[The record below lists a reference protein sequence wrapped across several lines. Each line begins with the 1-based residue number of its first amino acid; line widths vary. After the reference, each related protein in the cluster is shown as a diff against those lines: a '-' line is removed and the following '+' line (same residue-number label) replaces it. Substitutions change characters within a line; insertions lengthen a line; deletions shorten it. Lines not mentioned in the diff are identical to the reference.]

1 MAAKNRDEEISR
13 NLSLSARSFLTFAN
27 RHSGGGDYE
36 QLDAAL
42 DRLTATRF
50 RTMITTGG
58 HVWDRWF
65 GLVERVYVKRTK
77 TKDGREGRIE
87 ELRITLSAW
96 LFDTINA
103 NEVLSMHPDYFQLR
117 KRWSA

>member
-1 MAAKNRDEEISR
+1 M
-13 NLSLSARSFLTFAN
+13 
-27 RHSGGGDYE
+27 
-36 QLDAAL
+36 
-42 DRLTATRF
+42 
-50 RTMITTGG
+50 
-58 HVWDRWF
+58 
-65 GLVERVYVKRTK
+65 VERVYVKRTK